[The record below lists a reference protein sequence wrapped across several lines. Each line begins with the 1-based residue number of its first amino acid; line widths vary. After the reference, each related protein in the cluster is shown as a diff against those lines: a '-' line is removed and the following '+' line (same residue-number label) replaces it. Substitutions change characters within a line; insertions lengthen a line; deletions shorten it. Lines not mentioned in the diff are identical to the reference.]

1 MGIWMRWD
9 GGSAQS
15 AGRAR
20 LDLDDG
26 QNARPEDELRSG
38 KDEGHGVGVR
48 RDGAGKASLLR
59 VAVFADDELDRGR
72 HSESAHGH
80 S

>member
-1 MGIWMRWD
+1 MRWD

-48 RDGAGKASLLR
+48 RDGAGKASHLR
-59 VAVFADDELDRGR
+59 AVLIQARGTVFGFEDE
-72 HSESAHGH
+72 
-80 S
+80 